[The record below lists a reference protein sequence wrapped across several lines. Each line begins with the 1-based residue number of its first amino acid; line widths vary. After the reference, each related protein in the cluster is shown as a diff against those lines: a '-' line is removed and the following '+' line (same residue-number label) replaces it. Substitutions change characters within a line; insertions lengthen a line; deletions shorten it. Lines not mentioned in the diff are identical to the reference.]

1 MLTAQETMKVAT
13 PAEKAGRDR
22 CTLADACPT
31 RLTCELAREC
41 LPQDAP
47 DPNAKFAWANAICAL
62 FALIG
67 VVGIFQPLFVLSAP
81 APVEKPYSVP
91 VLFNPPPPQP
101 TVSRSVASSD
111 SAPQE
116 NSPEPVEL
124 PDIVPAVTPMNA
136 QVAFAVPVEG
146 PVRLVAAKYAVP
158 PPAKLKPVQG
168 PPANNGKPGGGS
180 GNVVGDAVAFEPTL
194 GDGGVYPRP
203 TYPLWANRAGLEGD
217 IMLEVR
223 VSASGVPVF
232 VTVANSTAA
241 RSLDDYTIQWLKKRW
256 RFPAGSERRYLVP
269 FTYKLSKK

>member
-1 MLTAQETMKVAT
+1 MLTSQEPTKVVI
-13 PAEKAGRDR
+13 PVESAGRDR
-22 CTLADACPT
+22 CTLAEACPT

-41 LPQDAP
+41 LPQDGP
-47 DPNAKFAWANAICAL
+47 DPNVKFAWANAICAL
-62 FALIG
+62 FAVIG
-67 VVGIFQPLFVLSAP
+67 VAGIFQPLFVLSAP
-81 APVEKPYSVP
+81 APVEKPFSVP

-101 TVSRSVASSD
+101 TISQAVAND

-124 PDIVPAVTPMNA
+124 PDIIPAVTPMNA

-158 PPAKLKPVQG
+158 PPAKLKPIQA
-168 PPANNGKPGGGS
+168 PPSDSGKSGGS
-180 GNVVGDAVAFEPTL
+180 GNVVGDAVEFQPTL

-223 VSASGVPVF
+223 VSAGGVPVV
-232 VTVANSTAA
+232 VTVAKSTAA
-241 RSLDDYTIQWLKKRW
+241 RSLDDHTIQWLKKRW
-256 RFPAGSERRYLVP
+256 RFPVGAERYYLVP
-269 FTYKLSKK
+269 FTYKLSNK